1 MSSEKFDAVVIG
13 GGPGGYA
20 AAIRLSQ
27 HGKKTALIE
36 REFLGGECLNYG
48 CIPSKILIEN
58 VKNFYKL
65 SKSGLLKNAEFD
77 WSALQDKRR
86 KHVSKIRD
94 GIEFLLKGYNVKTY
108 NGKAQIKHNLEI
120 KIEERSGL
128 SKEVYGENIVIAS
141 GALPVSL
148 QSIPYDGR
156 RIIGAREALELSE
169 VPSSLL
175 VVGGGAIGL
184 ELGTVYAKIGSKV
197 TIVEIMDQLLPGM
210 EKDIAKLIERK
221 LKQIGVDI
229 YLSSRVISAEVRNSK
244 VKATI
249 ETPTETIE
257 NTADYALV
265 AVGKRPSVKDLG
277 IDEIGIELNDKGFVK
292 IDEYCRTSLE
302 NVYAVGDVTGPPFLA
317 HKASKQGIVAAD
329 NICGKKKIFDPMAVP
344 SAIFTDPEIATVG
357 LTRDEA
363 EKRNYKVK
371 VTRFPYSSL
380 GRAIAEEETEGF
392 IRIISDEVSGIV
404 LGIQIVGSRATEIIG
419 EAALAVKNRLTVE
432 EIADTIHPHPTYS
445 ELYSEVSE
453 AVIFKPIHMLVKQ
466 S

>member
-1 MSSEKFDAVVIG
+1 MSLEKFNAVVIG
-13 GGPGGYA
+13 GGPGGYV

-27 HGKKTALIE
+27 QGKKTALIE
-36 REFLGGECLNYG
+36 KEFLGGECLNYG

-65 SKSGLLKNAEFD
+65 SKAGLLKNSELE
-77 WSALQDKRR
+77 WNALQDKRR
-86 KHVSKIRD
+86 KLVSQIRD
-94 GIEFLLKGYNVKTY
+94 GVKFLLKGYSVKIY
-108 NGKAQIKHNLEI
+108 EGSALIKHDLKV
-120 KIEERSGL
+120 KIDGKNSL
-128 SKEVYGENIVIAS
+128 SKEIYGENIVIAS

-169 VPSSLL
+169 IPSSLL

-184 ELGTVYAKIGSKV
+184 ELGTVYAKLGSRV

-221 LKQIGVDI
+221 LKQIGVNI
-229 YLSSRVISAEVRNSK
+229 FLSSRVLSAEVRYNE
-244 VKATI
+244 VRATI

-257 NTADYALV
+257 NISDYVLV
-265 AVGKRPSVKDLG
+265 AVGKRSSVKDIG
-277 IDEIGIELNDKGFVK
+277 IDEIGIELDNKGFVK

-329 NICGKKKIFDPMAVP
+329 NICGKKKIFDATVVP
-344 SAIFTDPEIATVG
+344 TAIFTDPEIAIVG
-357 LTRDEA
+357 YTKDEA
-363 EKRNYKVK
+363 EKRGYKIK
-371 VTRFPYSSL
+371 AMRFPYSSL

-392 IRIISDEVSGIV
+392 IRIISDEATGIV
-404 LGIQIVGSRATEIIG
+404 LGIQIIGSKATEIIG
-419 EAALAVKNRLTVE
+419 EAALAVKNKLTVE

-453 AVIFKPIHMLVKQ
+453 AAIFKPIHMLVK
-466 S
+466 